1 MVLTAQ
7 GVTALR
13 TLSVRR
19 AGKLATLTL
28 DRPDAHNA
36 IDRTMLNELHAVL
49 DAVEADPGIRALVI
63 EGKPGLFC
71 TGLDFM
77 APSNSG
83 GEIEE
88 SARLYFRA
96 LRRFTTIPKFIITR
110 IEGRVQA
117 GGVGLVAA
125 SDFALASPD
134 ATFRLPEVLIGMIP
148 ANVLPFLVRRTGTH
162 KAYLLSLTADQLDA
176 TRAREIGLIDEVSP
190 ALDTAQRRLLIRM
203 DRIPEKT
210 IASLKQY
217 MALMFPLGSDVEDLA
232 VAQVAGLLRDPAS
245 ATRVRELMHHGL
257 WQSGS

>member
-1 MVLTAQ
+1 MVLTSP
-7 GVTALR
+7 GITALR
-13 TLSVRR
+13 TMSVRR

-49 DAVEADPGIRALVI
+49 DAVEPDLEIRALVI

-71 TGLDFM
+71 TGLDFT

-83 GEIEE
+83 SEIEE
-88 SARLYFRA
+88 SARLYFQA
-96 LRRFTTIPKFIITR
+96 LRRFTTIPKFIIAR
-110 IEGRVQA
+110 VEGRVQA
-117 GGVGLVAA
+117 GGLGLVAA
-125 SDFALASPD
+125 SDFALSSPE

-148 ANVLPFLVRRTGTH
+148 ANVMPFLARRTGPH
-162 KAYLLSLTADQLDA
+162 KAYLLSLTADQIDA
-176 TRAREIGLIDEVSP
+176 SRAREIGLVDEVSTT
-190 ALDTAQRRLLIRM
+190 LDATQRRLLIRM

-217 MALMFPLGSDVEDLA
+217 MTRMFPLGHDVEDMA
-232 VAQVAGLLRDPAS
+232 VAQVADLLRDPTSVA
-245 ATRVRELMHHGL
+245 RVRELMHHGL

>member
-19 AGKLATLTL
+19 TGKLATLTL

-36 IDRTMLNELHAVL
+36 IDRHMLDELHAVL
-49 DAVEADPGIRALVI
+49 DAVEADAGIRALVI

-71 TGLDFM
+71 TGLDFT
-77 APSNSG
+77 AASNAG
-83 GEIEE
+83 GEIEQ
-88 SARLYFRA
+88 SARLYFRV
-96 LRRFTTIPKFIITR
+96 LRRFTTIPKFIVAR

-117 GGVGLVAA
+117 GGIGLVAA
-125 SDFALASPD
+125 SDFAFASPD

-148 ANVLPFLVRRTGTH
+148 ANVLPFLARRTGAH

-176 TRAREIGLIDEVSP
+176 ARAREIGLIDEVSTE
-190 ALDTAQRRLLIRM
+190 LDTAQRRLLIRM

-217 MALMFPLGSDVEDLA
+217 MALLFPLGNDVEDLA
-232 VAQVAGLLRDPAS
+232 VARIASLLRDPAS
-245 ATRVRELMHHGL
+245 AARVRELMHHGL